1 MNKEKIIELKNE
13 MISLNEYALVL
24 KQKQEEFEEQN
35 MDILNSIQEHKNKIE
50 DIKDVL
56 RDNAEAGFAKDG
68 IKQRLG
74 GIGIRIMKKL
84 VYDNDEAFKWAKEKD
99 LFLKLDVKGF
109 EKVAKTGEV
118 DFVSF
123 EESTTVT
130 FPSKINMEGVE

>member
-118 DFVSF
+118 SFVNF

-130 FPSKINMEGVE
+130 FPSEINMEGVE